1 MLVKTVA
8 VGPLEV
14 NCHIIGDEKSGK
26 AMVVDPGGDAEA
38 IMDVITKNNLSVEY
52 IICTHGHF
60 DHIGAVGAVKSRT
73 GAKMLLHRDEL
84 ELYTSAP
91 GQAQY
96 FGLNIEK
103 QPAPDQFVADG
114 DVIKVGDL
122 SFRVM
127 HSPGHSPGGIS
138 LYGEGLA
145 LTGDTLFAGSI
156 GRTDLPG
163 SDGGLIGKSLGR
175 LAALPED
182 TKVLCGHGPSS
193 TIGEEKRHNP
203 FTYLFT

>member
-1 MLVKTVA
+1 MIVKTLA

-26 AMVVDPGGDAEA
+26 AMVVDPGGDAEK
-38 IMDVITKNNLSVEY
+38 IMDIVKKNNLSVEY
-52 IICTHGHF
+52 IVCTHGHF
-60 DHIGAVGAVKSRT
+60 DHIGAVEAIKKAT
-73 GAKMLLHRDEL
+73 GAKLLLHRDEL
-84 ELYTSAP
+84 ELYNSAP
-91 GQAQY
+91 EHAQL
-96 FGLNIEK
+96 FGLNIGK

-114 DVIKVGDL
+114 DIIKFGSL

-127 HSPGHSPGGIS
+127 HSPGHSLGSIA

-163 SDGGLIGKSLGR
+163 SDGGRIGKSLGR
-175 LAALPED
+175 LTALPDE
-182 TKVLCGHGPSS
+182 TEVLCGHGPSS
-193 TIGEEKRHNP
+193 TIGSEKRHNP
-203 FTYLFT
+203 FAYLFI

>member
-26 AMVVDPGGDAEA
+26 AMVVDPGGDTEA
-38 IMDVITKNNLSVEY
+38 IMDVITRNNLSVEY

-60 DHIGAVGAVKSRT
+60 DHIGAVGAVKGRT
-73 GAKMLLHRDEL
+73 GAKMLLHTDEL

-175 LAALPED
+175 LATLPDD

-203 FTYLFT
+203 FTYLFI

>member
-1 MLVKTVA
+1 MIVKTVA

-14 NCHIIGDEKSGK
+14 NCHIIGDKKSGM
-26 AMVVDPGGDAEA
+26 AMVVDPGGDVES
-38 IMDVITKNNLSVEY
+38 IMDVIAKNKLIVEF
-52 IICTHGHF
+52 IVCTHGHF
-60 DHIGAVGAVKSRT
+60 DHIGAVGELKKRT
-73 GAKMLLHRDEL
+73 GAKMLLHKEEL

-91 GQAQY
+91 KQAQY
-96 FGLNIEK
+96 FGLNISG
-103 QPAPDQFVADG
+103 QPAPDRLLADD

-175 LAALPED
+175 LVALPDE

-193 TIGEEKRHNP
+193 TIGQERKHNP
-203 FTYLFT
+203 FAYLFV